1 MTYLT
6 TLPLF
11 AQQKQQQYKPNTPY
25 KTTSPPP
32 PPKPGELAIDTV
44 TYILSG
50 VGAVLVF
57 GAVFWYARKQW
68 IKLRPKLDAKSGAA
82 AERERPGFLAEN
94 LAAERWDRSVEITLK
109 GVESA
114 LLADG
119 SPISAKAAAA
129 LREVTPLPAA
139 VAAITRQ
146 AATAAVESG
155 ELQSRLLSTTP
166 TAVYALVCPARHAHV
181 RLLRKHPAF
190 ADGWLEYAAQ
200 LRRGLGRKGSPPDVL
215 CLLFFIGP
223 DARDG
228 TLAVAY
234 ESADGRLATAELV
247 DGDASGDE
255 RPLRRVSGWGFQ
267 LAAPSDERGN

>member
-25 KTTSPPP
+25 KTTPPPP

-114 LLADG
+114 LLADFRPTHLLDG
-119 SPISAKAAAA
+119 ASLTNSSYWLVTVAAAD
-129 LREVTPLPAA
+129 ETKPA
-139 VAAITRQ
+139 
-146 AATAAVESG
+146 
-155 ELQSRLLSTTP
+155 
-166 TAVYALVCPARHAHV
+166 
-181 RLLRKHPAF
+181 
-190 ADGWLEYAAQ
+190 
-200 LRRGLGRKGSPPDVL
+200 
-215 CLLFFIGP
+215 
-223 DARDG
+223 
-228 TLAVAY
+228 
-234 ESADGRLATAELV
+234 
-247 DGDASGDE
+247 
-255 RPLRRVSGWGFQ
+255 
-267 LAAPSDERGN
+267 